1 MKKTPINNPV
11 YQKIRRIV
19 HKDIIKIRIKQKY
32 YKHYEFD

>member
-1 MKKTPINNPV
+1 MRKKSINNPV